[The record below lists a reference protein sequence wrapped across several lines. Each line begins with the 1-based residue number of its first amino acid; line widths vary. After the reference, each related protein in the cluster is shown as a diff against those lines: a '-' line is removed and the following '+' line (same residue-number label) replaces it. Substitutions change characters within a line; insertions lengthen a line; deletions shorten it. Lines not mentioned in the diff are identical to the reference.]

1 VMHRILVTGGAG
13 FIGSTLVKYLV
24 REVGAV
30 TINVDK
36 LTYAGTLSSLA
47 DVDGSNLYQFLK
59 ADIADGPA
67 MRAVLNEFHPD
78 IVMNLAAETHV
89 DRSIDRPREFI
100 DTNVVGTV
108 VLLEEA
114 YNYWR
119 GLSRD
124 RRERFRFHH
133 VSTDEVFGSVEGTM
147 RCDDTMRY
155 NPSSPYSASKAAA
168 DHVVR
173 AWHRTYHM
181 PVLLSCCGNNYGPF
195 QFPEKFIPMMIL
207 KALAGEPLPV
217 YGNGEN
223 VRDWLYVED
232 HVRALWRIATEGR
245 VGETYLVGGN
255 AERRN
260 IDVARQICRIV
271 DELAPDDEGGRE
283 RLISF
288 VADRPGHDLRY
299 ALDSSR
305 VQRELNWSPRET
317 FKSGLRG
324 TVIWYLERR
333 DWWEPLTKQV
343 YRGQR
348 LGELPIN
355 AAS

>member
-1 VMHRILVTGGAG
+1 MH
-13 FIGSTLVKYLV
+13 
-24 REVGAV
+24 
-30 TINVDK
+30 
-36 LTYAGTLSSLA
+36 
-47 DVDGSNLYQFLK
+47 
-59 ADIADGPA
+59 
-67 MRAVLNEFHPD
+67 
-78 IVMNLAAETHV
+78 LAAETHV

-147 RCDDTMRY
+147 RCDDTTRY

-217 YGNGEN
+217 YGDGEN

-232 HVRALWRIATEGR
+232 HVRALWRIATQGR

-271 DELAPDDEGGRE
+271 DELAPDGEGGRE

-305 VQRELNWSPRET
+305 VR
-317 FKSGLRG
+317 
-324 TVIWYLERR
+324 
-333 DWWEPLTKQV
+333 
-343 YRGQR
+343 
-348 LGELPIN
+348 
-355 AAS
+355 A